1 MAKFYVDDRSPI
13 VAELIRQDFD
23 FEESEALRLIDMDE
37 TASNTDGTFALGT
50 GAACIA
56 ATAGTLA
63 LSGLT
68 LPILLPAIGI
78 GLSSVSYW
86 NSKVAA
92 RSREMETQFL
102 SDHPEVL
109 AKVQGK
115 LRAGESRE
123 TIAAAFE
130 QCLRAYRWGDVKQM
144 ERVLGNSPATATAE
158 TTAQSCIQNPEA
170 QDATRTE
177 SAALAQTELQP
188 IANKTYICV
197 QSVGTIPD
205 HTQAGMPRELAEKL
219 ALDQGFVWS
228 DLKKQDEKEQK
239 NGLPWFNFLF
249 ENKSCYPGDFWCRLY
264 EQPIVPDV
272 AAAPSMQHIVSPV
285 WNPAQDLGENPQS
298 ALIVG
303 VPGAGKGVM
312 VSNAIRVL
320 KAKVPNLKVFVIDP
334 KASPKERGYWESIA
348 DEYRA
353 FSLKNCEDPDEGAA
367 WLLSCMEDFRRL
379 PGPKLCIFDELM
391 TAATELELSD
401 SKMKALPKLKKFV
414 VGLVGQ
420 GDSEAEWLWAMT
432 QSPQVKDLGMS
443 GGVRANLRV
452 IGLVSP
458 KNMTAVEALVSTQL
472 IPKPDGGMDELRSIM
487 AASPVGR
494 AVFDGKIARW
504 LPMPTLEN
512 HSGFDRD
519 NRSLADEGPELR
531 SSVMAI
537 AQPSLNPDDEWDG
550 IPEVESDGPDSDQ
563 WDLIERFSEET
574 GQGYFNNPNFDL
586 WLKKQ
591 TYSNGKPIR
600 VSADNAPGKALSGQ
614 TIEVETTE
622 VDDTPAGLEAFP
634 LVLTIWQYLDGKDSR
649 SFSQINDAMRAKG
662 KIPKDALMAKV
673 PHSESYRDALKSV
686 VAFGVVKGFLAQV
699 SEDNYEAI
707 RKH

>member
-1 MAKFYVDDRSPI
+1 MANYFQEDEARPI
-13 VAELIRQDFD
+13 VSAWVEQG
-23 FEESEALRLIDMDE
+23 FEIDRGFILEAIEADE
-37 TASNTDGTFALGT
+37 AALSHDVTISAVAAFGSIASGCLM
-50 GAACIA
+50 
-56 ATAGTLA
+56 LA
-63 LSGLT
+63 LAGFSAPMLIPVGVVVGAGLV
-68 LPILLPAIGI
+68 A
-78 GLSSVSYW
+78 W
-86 NSKVAA
+86 NSDCAKGDRELEGKFLRDYPAVFDRINQRVNSGEGVA
-92 RSREMETQFL
+92 
-102 SDHPEVL
+102 
-109 AKVQGK
+109 KI
-115 LRAGESRE
+115 AGEYGQM
-123 TIAAAFE
+123 F
-130 QCLRAYRWGDVKQM
+130 RAYRKSDRAALAQIT
-144 ERVLGNSPATATAE
+144 ATASAE
-158 TTAQSCIQNPEA
+158 TTAQSGIQNG
-170 QDATRTE
+170 DASNAPRTE
-177 SAALAQTELQP
+177 SAALAPTELQP
-188 IANKTYICV
+188 IAP
-197 QSVGTIPD
+197 G
-205 HTQAGMPRELAEKL
+205 LA
-219 ALDQGFVWS
+219 
-228 DLKKQDEKEQK
+228 
-239 NGLPWFNFLF
+239 
-249 ENKSCYPGDFWCRLY
+249 
-264 EQPIVPDV
+264 

-303 VPGAGKGVM
+303 VPGSGKGMM

-320 KAKVPNLKVFVIDP
+320 KSKVPNLKVFVIDP
-334 KASPKERGYWESIA
+334 KASPKERGYWTSIA

-367 WLLSCMEDFRRL
+367 WLLSCMDAFRRL

-504 LPMPTLEN
+504 LPMPKLEN

-519 NRSLADEGPELR
+519 NRSLSAETSSPKTR
-531 SSVMAI
+531 SS
-537 AQPSLNPDDEWDG
+537 AQPTDEWDG
-550 IPEVESDGPDSDQ
+550 VPEVECDGPDDAQ
-563 WDLIERFSEET
+563 WDLIERFSQET
-574 GQGYFNNPNFDL
+574 GQGYFNNPNFDS

-591 TYSNGKPIR
+591 TYVDGKAVN
-600 VSADNAPGKALSGQ
+600 VSSSSAPVNALSGQ
-614 TIEVETTE
+614 TIEVETTAI
-622 VDDTPAGLEAFP
+622 DDRPDGLDDFP
-634 LVLTIWQYLDGKDSR
+634 LVLTIWEYLDGKDAR
-649 SFSQINDAMRAKG
+649 SMKQISGAMKTGG
-662 KIPKDALMAKV
+662 KIPDDILTAKLGQFETYKDAIKT
-673 PHSESYRDALKSV
+673 V
-686 VAFGVVKGFLAQV
+686 VFFGVSKGYLRQV
-699 SEDNYEAI
+699 SEDAYESV

>member
-1 MAKFYVDDRSPI
+1 MLIPVGVVVGAGLVAWNSDCAKGDRELEAKFLRDYPSVFDRISQRVSSGEG
-13 VAELIRQDFD
+13 VAKI
-23 FEESEALRLIDMDE
+23 
-37 TASNTDGTFALGT
+37 
-50 GAACIA
+50 
-56 ATAGTLA
+56 
-63 LSGLT
+63 
-68 LPILLPAIGI
+68 
-78 GLSSVSYW
+78 
-86 NSKVAA
+86 
-92 RSREMETQFL
+92 
-102 SDHPEVL
+102 
-109 AKVQGK
+109 
-115 LRAGESRE
+115 AGEYGQM
-123 TIAAAFE
+123 F
-130 QCLRAYRWGDVKQM
+130 RAYRKSD
-144 ERVLGNSPATATAE
+144 R
-158 TTAQSCIQNPEA
+158 
-170 QDATRTE
+170 
-177 SAALAQTELQP
+177 AALAQLTATASAENQAQSGIQNQASMLTSNQES
-188 IANKTYICV
+188 IAH
-197 QSVGTIPD
+197 SADVGS
-205 HTQAGMPRELAEKL
+205 M
-219 ALDQGFVWS
+219 
-228 DLKKQDEKEQK
+228 
-239 NGLPWFNFLF
+239 
-249 ENKSCYPGDFWCRLY
+249 
-264 EQPIVPDV
+264 V

-303 VPGAGKGVM
+303 VPGSGKGILI
-312 VSNAIRVL
+312 SNSIRVL
-320 KAKVPNLKVFVIDP
+320 KERNPNLKVFVIDP

-348 DEYRA
+348 DTYRA

-367 WLLSCMEDFRRL
+367 WLLRCMEDFRRL

-391 TAATELELSD
+391 TAATELELAD
-401 SKMKALPKLKKFV
+401 TKMKALPKLKKFV

-420 GDSEAEWLWAMT
+420 GDSEGEWLWAMT

-472 IPKPDGGMDELRSIM
+472 IPKPDGGMDELRAIM
-487 AASPVGR
+487 KASPVGR

-504 LPMPTLEN
+504 LPMPKLEN

-519 NRSLADEGPELR
+519 NRSLSDETSAPKTRLPQ
-531 SSVMAI
+531 
-537 AQPSLNPDDEWDG
+537 QPTDEWDG
-550 IPEVESDGPDSDQ
+550 IPEVECDGPDADQ
-563 WDLIERFSEET
+563 WDLIQRFSQET

-591 TYSNGKPIR
+591 TYADGKAVR
-600 VSADNAPGKALSGQ
+600 VSSGSAPGNATLSGQ

-622 VDDTPAGLEAFP
+622 VDDTPAGLDGFP
-634 LVLTIWQYLDGKDSR
+634 LVLTIWQYLAGKDAR

-699 SEDNYEAI
+699 SEDNYEAV